1 MNVEQIPSDK
11 IVVMTDFLHRAFNA
25 GGCNPMCHSC
35 FSRIKV
41 GEKFHLA
48 NVDKYHAVDAGGSN
62 TSEKRNYAEA
72 AKAIKGEEFDKEN
85 VTVKSSE
92 VMLCEKCNATSFAES
107 QLKRYEN
114 GAKSY
119 EEYKKF
125 TGGGCFRVNGKIV
138 L

>member
-1 MNVEQIPSDK
+1 MNIEQIPSDE

-35 FSRIKV
+35 FQRIKV
-41 GEKFHLA
+41 GENFHLA
-48 NVDKYHAVDAGGSN
+48 TVDKYFAKDKGGSN
-62 TSEKRNYAEA
+62 TSEKKNYSEVV
-72 AKAIKGEEFDKEN
+72 KAINGDEFDKEN

-92 VMLCEKCNATSFAES
+92 VMLCDKCNVISFSES

-125 TGGGCFRVNGKIV
+125 TGGGCFRINGKIV
-138 L
+138 I

>member
-1 MNVEQIPSDK
+1 MNIEQIPSDK

-41 GEKFHLA
+41 GENFHLA
-48 NVDKYHAVDAGGSN
+48 TVDKYSPN
-62 TSEKRNYAEA
+62 TSEYGKIANRKDAEVV
-72 AKAIKGEEFDKEN
+72 KAINGQEFDKEN

-92 VMLCEKCNATSFAES
+92 VMLCEKCDVISFSES

-125 TGGGCFRVNGKIV
+125 TGGGCFRINGKIV
-138 L
+138 I